1 MKVGMSFTADRRARL
16 ILQSKQHPRRNFMLK
31 KFLKVSLVIGA
42 AVASLSLSAN
52 AQTVKLNIIG
62 SSAYWL
68 EAGLGANFSGTVSNP
83 GLIKATCVW
92 SENTNTVAATDTSV
106 SPSAVDKGSAWVAWT
121 TGTGGTCAAPSSSS
135 LVYAYLNTDSVVGN
149 RCLFNS
155 TTCTI
160 AFPTGNP
167 APANQILTGGVANC
181 GTTGECAL
189 PTTVTNVLNT
199 FKKANVA
206 ASDIRP
212 EDAEFAIARA
222 QKPCGTAVASGSQYL
237 GLGYTNGGTLG
248 VINSAIPSSTKTFN
262 VVNFSL
268 PTGTNPYNVTLV
280 GATALVVAV
289 HGDGTST
296 GFATSGNLTN
306 SQLAKLLDGTTQT
319 TPNGGA
325 ANVLVREPL
334 SGTYNTMEYN
344 IPNAS
349 GNTLGITPASAN
361 KTSQDVGLNQAVA
374 QRNCNS
380 NGTGTSAVTTL
391 KFVNATTGATR
402 LRAIGTGEE
411 LAEVGSFANASGGT
425 NNIGYGFW
433 SLANYTSLGAVSNT
447 GYYKIDN
454 VDPLTSS
461 ATGCSYTGVLPVSGT
476 ALKCVDMH
484 NVANGTYPIWSLLRM
499 VNTDT
504 TVSGTIQNLATST
517 QKFVS
522 FNSTTA
528 RPDFIVPAQ
537 LQVVR
542 SHFIPPIGT
551 GEPTVAA
558 NGDFQLGDGSSACIA
573 NELGGDVGGIVLTL
587 TADSANCNGT
597 SKTGQTA
604 ERR

>member
-1 MKVGMSFTADRRARL
+1 
-16 ILQSKQHPRRNFMLK
+16 MLK
-31 KFLKVSLVIGA
+31 NFLKVSLVIGA
-42 AVASLSLSAN
+42 ALASLSPQAN

-68 EAGLGANFSGTVSNP
+68 EAGLGANFSGS
-83 GLIKATCVW
+83 GSLIKATCVW

-121 TGTGGTCAAPSSSS
+121 TGTGGSCASPSSSS

-160 AFPTGNP
+160 SFPTGNP
-167 APANQILTGGVANC
+167 APANQILTGGTANC

-189 PTTVTNVLNT
+189 PTTVTTALNN

-222 QKPCGTAVASGSQYL
+222 QKPCGTAVATGSQYL
-237 GLGYTNGGTLG
+237 GLGYTSGGTLG

-280 GATALVVAV
+280 GATALLVAV

-306 SQLAKLLDGTTQT
+306 SELAKLLDGTTQT
-319 TPNGGA
+319 TPLGGA

-361 KTSQDVGLNQAVA
+361 KTSQDVGQTQAVA
-374 QRNCNS
+374 QRNCS
-380 NGTGTSAVTTL
+380 ATVSGPGTGTSALTTL
-391 KFVNATTGATR
+391 KFANATTGATR

-411 LAEVGSFANASGGT
+411 LTEVGAYANTLGGT
-425 NNIGYGFW
+425 NNLGYGFW
-433 SLANYTSLGAVSNT
+433 SVGNYASLGAVSHT
-447 GYYKIDN
+447 GYYTIDN
-454 VDPLTSS
+454 IDPLNSTAS
-461 ATGCSYTGVLPVSGT
+461 GCSYTGTIPTSGTT

-484 NVANGTYPIWSLLRM
+484 NIENGTYPIWSLLRM

-504 TVSGTIQNLATST
+504 TVSGVITNLATST

-551 GEPTVAA
+551 GLPATAA
-558 NGDFQLGDGSSACIA
+558 NGDWQLGNGNSACIA
-573 NELGGDVGGIVLTL
+573 NESGGDVGGIVITL
-587 TADSANCNGT
+587 TADNANCTG
-597 SKTGQTA
+597 SSQTGQTGQ
-604 ERR
+604 RR

>member
-1 MKVGMSFTADRRARL
+1 
-16 ILQSKQHPRRNFMLK
+16 MLK
-31 KFLKVSLVIGA
+31 NFLKVSLVIGA
-42 AVASLSLSAN
+42 AVAALSPQAN

-68 EAGLGANFSGTVSNP
+68 EAGLGANFSGTGS
-83 GLIKATCVW
+83 LIKATCVW
-92 SENTNTVAATDTSV
+92 SENTNTVIASDTSV
-106 SPSAVDKGSAWVAWT
+106 SPTATDKGSAWVAWT

-160 AFPTGNP
+160 AYPTGNP

-189 PTTVTNVLNT
+189 PTSVTTALNN

-222 QKPCGTAVASGSQYL
+222 QKPCGTAVVSGSQYL
-237 GLGYTNGGTLG
+237 GLGYTSGGTLG
-248 VINSAIPSSTKTFN
+248 VINSAVSSKTFN

-280 GATALVVAV
+280 GATALVVAF
-289 HGDGTST
+289 HTDGTST
-296 GFATSGNLTN
+296 GFATSGGSLTN
-306 SQLAKLLDGTTQT
+306 AQLAQLLDGTTQT
-319 TPNGGA
+319 TPAGGV
-325 ANVLVREPL
+325 ANVLLREPL

-344 IPNAS
+344 IPNTT

-374 QRNCNS
+374 NRNCSS

-411 LAEVGSFANASGGT
+411 LAEVGSFANTKGGT
-425 NNIGYGFW
+425 NNLGYGFW
-433 SLANYTSLGAVSNT
+433 SLANYAALGALSDT
-447 GYYKIDN
+447 GYFKIDN

-461 ATGCSYTGVLPVSGT
+461 ATGCSYTGALPVSGA

-504 TVSGTIQNLATST
+504 TISGTIQSLATST

-528 RPDFIVPAQ
+528 RPDFIVPSQ

-551 GEPTVAA
+551 GEPTTAA
-558 NGDFQLGDGSSACIA
+558 NGDWQLGSGTSACTA
-573 NELGGDVGGIVLTL
+573 TELGGDVGGIVLTL
-587 TADSANCNGT
+587 TADNANCTGT
-597 SKTGQTA
+597 SKTGQTG